1 MRNTPGTFQKRRE
14 TKKPKIHREIST
26 PRKTDQTTSTHSTYR
41 LSLFPLSIVS
51 VYLSTVYLSTV
62 YLSTVYLSTVSIF
75 LFMQFHQFY
84 CLFPDPGKYKTNTP
98 GSFTFRDKKKNG
110 PREVNPGNQYF
121 KTTNN
126 KTYKTRKRVKSDF
139 HQPKS
144 PNHRLD
150 RSDQPCLN
158 QRLRHLRFGLSWT
171 MLFQTPSR

>member
-98 GSFTFRDKKKNG
+98 GSFTFRDKKKMA
-110 PREVNPGNQYF
+110 PGKCTPGTNTS
-121 KTTNN
+121 KRPTT
-126 KTYKTRKRVKSDF
+126 
-139 HQPKS
+139 
-144 PNHRLD
+144 RLTK
-150 RSDQPCLN
+150 QEKE
-158 QRLRHLRFGLSWT
+158 
-171 MLFQTPSR
+171 